1 MDKDVFVANKT
12 PVLPQS
18 EAVFLEAGI
27 STWRWEAHSGEFQ
40 LSDDGIRMLQVR
52 DDELPLSLDTI
63 LGQVVN
69 EDVAGFEAAM
79 ARLITEPEGKAQ
91 EVDFRADLDS
101 GEQRWFRAIGRSY
114 ANSEQTVTHAAGV
127 LLDVTAQQSAQQ
139 YYDTFF
145 QQPNGMHLLASIEG
159 DIKLANSAWELALG
173 YTPEELIGK
182 NFLELVHEED
192 RAVTVKEMQNLS
204 KGLKTLYFEN
214 RYRHKNGSYRVI
226 AWSAAAADQD
236 SIICAVGRDISKEN
250 AAKQGLFQAAAVFKN
265 SGEGILISDEKG
277 LIRDVNAAFS
287 QITGYSRDE
296 AIGQATSLLRSGRH
310 DAEFYKKMW
319 HALKETGTWRG
330 EIWNRRKSGAVF
342 PELLTIS
349 KIDGQNSGFV
359 AIFTDITQ
367 LKETEEQLQKL
378 AHYDPLT
385 ELPNRYL
392 INERLQQSIRRAQ
405 RRSERLAV
413 FFLDIDSFKNIN
425 DSLGHLAGD
434 KLLAMTANRLREL
447 LRDDDTVGRIGGDEF
462 LMLLEDINSPD
473 VATNI
478 AEKIIGAL
486 RKPTILE
493 GRSVSV
499 SASVGISIYP
509 DDGQTAE
516 TLMSNADAAMYSA
529 KEQGRNTF
537 RFYSENLTR
546 AAFQNV
552 LIDSALREAKSRN
565 EFRLAFQ
572 PQIDIVTNS
581 LLGLEVLLRWH
592 HPTLGTVSPA
602 QFIPQAE
609 RTGLIRDIGQ
619 WVLEQACLQGNKW
632 LAEGLPFGRLA
643 VNVSA
648 PQFRAEDF
656 VDQVRQVLEYA
667 NFPPNRLELELTE
680 SVLVQDTEQL
690 IGNMDELRAMGI
702 QFAIDDFGTGY
713 SSLSYLKK
721 MPIDRL
727 KLDKSFVDNISTD
740 DNDRIIAEAVV
751 ALGQA
756 MGLEV
761 IAEGIE
767 YEEQA
772 RALRD
777 IGCTQFQGFLYGMPM
792 YTSRIEGVLRKE
804 AQRKT
809 AP

>member
-1 MDKDVFVANKT
+1 MANKT

>member
-1 MDKDVFVANKT
+1 MNNDT

-18 EAVFLEAGI
+18 EAVFEDAGI
-27 STWRWEAHSGEFQ
+27 STWRWEAESGVFE

-52 DDELPLSLDTI
+52 DDELPLSFDTI
-63 LGQVVN
+63 LAQIVN
-69 EDVAGFEAAM
+69 EDLAGFESAM
-79 ARLITEPEGKAQ
+79 ARLMSEPQAGSLH
-91 EVDFRADLDS
+91 VDFRAKLDS
-101 GEQRWFRAIGRSY
+101 GDQLWFRAVGRSY
-114 ANSEQTVTHAAGV
+114 TDSELAVTHAAGV
-127 LLDVTAQQSAQQ
+127 LIDITAQKNAER
-139 YYDTFF
+139 YYAIFF
-145 QQPNGMHLLASIEG
+145 QQTNDLHLLATPDG
-159 DIKLANSAWELALG
+159 LIKLANTAWLRLLGHTSKELQG
-173 YTPEELIGK
+173 R
-182 NFLELVHEED
+182 NFLELVHEDD
-192 RAVTVKEMQNLS
+192 RAATMLEMKKLS
-204 KGLKTLYFEN
+204 HGLQTLYFEN
-214 RYRHKNGSYRVI
+214 RYLHKDGSYRLI
-226 AWSAAAADQD
+226 SWSAANAEKDN
-236 SIICAVGRDISKEN
+236 IVWGVGRDITQQH
-250 AAKQGLFQAAAVFKN
+250 AAQSQAFQAAAVFNN
-265 SGEGILISDEKG
+265 SGEGILISDKNG
-277 LIRDVNAAFS
+277 LIRDVNAAFTR
-287 QITGYSRDE
+287 ITGYQREE
-296 AIGQATSLLRSGRH
+296 AIGQPTNLLRSGRH
-310 DAEFYKKMW
+310 DADYYKNMW
-319 HALKETGTWRG
+319 HSLEQDGMWRG
-330 EIWNRRKSGAVF
+330 EVWNRRKDGAVF

-349 KIDGQNSGFV
+349 KIDGESGGYM
-359 AIFTDITQ
+359 AIFTDISQ
-367 LKETEEQLQKL
+367 IKETERQLQRL

-385 ELPNRYL
+385 QLPNRYL
-392 INERLQQSIRRAQ
+392 INERLEQSIRRA
-405 RRSERLAV
+405 RRKAESIAIC
-413 FFLDIDSFKNIN
+413 FLDLDGFKNIN

-434 KLLAMTANRLREL
+434 KLLASTADRLRTL
-447 LRDDDTVGRIGGDEF
+447 LRDADTVGRIGGDEF
-462 LMLLEDINSPD
+462 LLILEDISSPD
-473 VATNI
+473 DATNI

-486 RKPTILE
+486 RKPMSLE

-546 AAFQNV
+546 KAFQNV

-572 PQIDIVTNS
+572 PQIDIASNTF
-581 LLGLEVLLRWH
+581 LGLEVLLRWH

-609 RTGLIRDIGQ
+609 RTGLIQDIGH
-619 WVLEQACLQGNKW
+619 WVLEQACIAGCKW

-648 PQFRAEDF
+648 PQFRADDF
-656 VDQVRQVLEYA
+656 VDQVQQVLA
-667 NFPPNRLELELTE
+667 QTGFPPSRLELELTE
-680 SVLVQDTEQL
+680 SVLVHDTDQL
-690 IGNMDELRAMGI
+690 IDSMNELRGLGV

-727 KLDKSFVDNISTD
+727 KLDKSFVDNINTD
-740 DNDRIIAEAVV
+740 DSDRIIAGAVV

-767 YEEQA
+767 HEDQA
-772 RALRD
+772 SALRD
-777 IGCTQFQGFLYGMPM
+777 LGCTQFQGFLYGMPM
-792 YTSRIEGVLRKE
+792 YTSRIEAVLRKE